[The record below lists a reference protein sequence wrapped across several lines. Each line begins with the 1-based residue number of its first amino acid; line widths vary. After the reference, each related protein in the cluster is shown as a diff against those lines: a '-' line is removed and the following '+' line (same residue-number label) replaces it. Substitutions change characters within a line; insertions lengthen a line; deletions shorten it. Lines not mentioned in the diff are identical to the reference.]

1 MRPQKVATG
10 LIGPGNISSFIYFGL
25 GVIEKNKIVVKF
37 GQNAIFQ
44 GFLKVIFNRT

>member
-1 MRPQKVATG
+1 MATG

-25 GVIEKNKIVVKF
+25 GVIEKNKIWSKF

-44 GFLKVIFNRT
+44 GFLKVIF

>member
-25 GVIEKNKIVVKF
+25 GVIENFFIAVKL

-44 GFLKVIFNRT
+44 GFLIVIFNST

>member
-25 GVIEKNKIVVKF
+25 GVIENFFIAVKL
-37 GQNAIFQ
+37 GQNVILQA
-44 GFLKVIFNRT
+44 FLKVICQTT